1 MSLLVKLSVVE
12 PIRKDVWLRA
22 HLIMSVERDGAN
34 QLVTAVQTQI
44 VGNNNQQIVL
54 KCLDPP
60 DAIARDVN
68 NALMARPD
76 PTAN

>member
-22 HLIMSVERDGAN
+22 HLIMSVERDGGNA
-34 QLVTAVQTQI
+34 LITAVQTQI
-44 VGNNNQQIVL
+44 IGNNNQQVVL

-68 NALMARPD
+68 NALISCPD
-76 PTAN
+76 KTAN